1 MLLASACQPPPT
13 PSWSGYL
20 EGDYVY
26 IAAPIAGTL
35 NRLQVQA
42 GELVERGAPL
52 FELDASNES
61 AARAQAEALL
71 GSAQAQVANI
81 AKGRR
86 DDELAVTRAQ
96 LAQAQA
102 RQALAQVELR
112 RQQDLFAQGFIAPA
126 RLDDA
131 RTALT
136 QADARVAE
144 LRAALRVARLPA
156 RRDERSAAS
165 AQAEAA
171 SQVVSQTR
179 WREQQKQQ
187 TAPVAARVS
196 ETYFR
201 QGEWVPAGQPVL
213 ALLPAGAVK
222 ARFFVPETEIATLAP
237 GQAVTLH
244 CDGCGAPIAA
254 RITLLA
260 SEAEYTP
267 PVIYSNAQR
276 AKLVFRVEARP
287 ALADA
292 ARLRP
297 GQPIEVRA
305 VAAAAARASR

>member
-1 MLLASACQPPPT
+1 
-13 PSWSGYL
+13 
-20 EGDYVY
+20 
-26 IAAPIAGTL
+26 
-35 NRLQVQA
+35 
-42 GELVERGAPL
+42 
-52 FELDASNES
+52 
-61 AARAQAEALL
+61 
-71 GSAQAQVANI
+71 
-81 AKGRR
+81 
-86 DDELAVTRAQ
+86 VTRAQ
-96 LAQAQA
+96 
-102 RQALAQVELR
+102 QALVQVDLR
-112 RQQDLFAQGFIAPA
+112 RQQDLHAQGFIAPA

-136 QADARVAE
+136 QADARAAE
-144 LRAALRVARLPA
+144 L
-156 RRDERSAAS
+156 SAAS

-171 SQVVSQTR
+171 SQALSQAR
-179 WREQQKQQ
+179 WREQQTQQ

-196 ETYFR
+196 DTYFR

-305 VAAAAARASR
+305 VAAAAAGASR